1 MNANELAD
9 AMEIRAS
16 IRRKA
21 TSRKSVTEGAN
32 DRLADQLEQAAT
44 MLRQQEVEI
53 ERITSKHEEMLRQQQ
68 AEIEALKAG
77 KIRAYDNG
85 VEDGRKP
92 NTNLVKELTEEKSYE
107 VVFDGEKYTTKLLEP
122 KVKELTDE
130 EINVVAILQDA
141 EIVPV
146 GHEIWKTGEEFNK
159 YKRIVLATA
168 KALRK
173 AQEK

>member
-44 MLRQQEVEI
+44 MLRQQ
-53 ERITSKHEEMLRQQQ
+53 Q
-68 AEIEALKAG
+68 AEIETLKFG
-77 KIRAYDNG
+77 KEAAKAWSEISF
-85 VEDGRKP
+85 K
-92 NTNLVKELTEEKSYE
+92 
-107 VVFDGEKYTTKLLEP
+107 
-122 KVKELTDE
+122 KELTDE
-130 EINVVAILQDA
+130 EIKSEAKYLCHGWHSENPERLVLFARAI
-141 EIVPV
+141 
-146 GHEIWKTGEEFNK
+146 
-159 YKRIVLATA
+159 
-168 KALRK
+168 LRK

>member
-9 AMEIRAS
+9 INEWSCCAHS
-16 IRRKA
+16 K
-21 TSRKSVTEGAN
+21 
-32 DRLADQLEQAAT
+32 
-44 MLRQQEVEI
+44 EV
-53 ERITSKHEEMLRQQQ
+53 SAMLRQQQ
-68 AEIEALKAG
+68 AEIEALKQIIDANNLNQNIG
-77 KIRAYDNG
+77 QF
-85 VEDGRKP
+85 VKP
-92 NTNLVKELTEEKSYE
+92 ANEPVAWMDKRTNKC
-107 VVFDGEKYTTKLLEP
+107 VVFINTPPSDDWIPLYTHPTN
-122 KVKELTDE
+122 LTDE